1 MTLHPLIPLW
11 AWAVVF
17 VPLLGLAV
25 WQLVAALRGS
35 SRGSVGR
42 QGPAAGPRGA
52 WARGARGAN

>member
-35 SRGSVGR
+35 SRGRLRRNS
-42 QGPAAGPRGA
+42 P
-52 WARGARGAN
+52 